1 MKKYSGNYA
10 SKEWLLSERDIIKR
24 SCEATGGGRRS
35 CAWFVLLS
43 PALERVAAT
52 PLSSG
57 KAAQAGDQHL
67 PLPLAE
73 PEVVQSL
80 PHCHK
85 EQELLPL

>member
-10 SKEWLLSERDIIKR
+10 SKEWLLSETDIIKR
-24 SCEATGGGRRS
+24 SCEAAGGGRS
-35 CAWFVLLS
+35 CAWFVLPS

-52 PLSSG
+52 PYSSG

-67 PLPLAE
+67 LLPFAE

-80 PHCHK
+80 PHRHQ